1 VDRKEIETRA
11 KKVLEDNTKV
21 DPATIKME
29 SLLSDELGIDSFSG
43 IELAFA
49 LEDEFHIK
57 IPDQEMAR
65 LKTVEDVL
73 KLIESK
79 TIADK

>member
-1 VDRKEIETRA
+1 
-11 KKVLEDNTKV
+11 
-21 DPATIKME
+21 ME